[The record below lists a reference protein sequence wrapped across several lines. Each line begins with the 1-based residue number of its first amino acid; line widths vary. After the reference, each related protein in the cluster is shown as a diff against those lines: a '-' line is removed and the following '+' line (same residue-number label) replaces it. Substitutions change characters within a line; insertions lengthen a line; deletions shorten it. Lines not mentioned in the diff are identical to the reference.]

1 MNMFTDLTGGS
12 VTADI
17 APVTLSRRKVWD
29 VDQVFRCPVVGM
41 CLSVKEQR
49 LLCRKVGADV
59 HQKSDFAV
67 HEMIVATMNGEN
79 PLSRKLESL
88 LSKKYEVSCQHYLV
102 MPEEEFLRHWREH
115 LDRGGY
121 DGLLWA
127 AAVRPLTNAAL
138 VEIFGTLH
146 MTMHEHAKA
155 YGPLKADA
163 AANEARYYRLRVR
176 ARDVEKENKVLTS
189 ENERLRQALERLQSR
204 VAKAPDPDSKEKIVA
219 QNPVE
224 GDSGPSS
231 GAGRH
236 DLARRVQELEH
247 ELAGHVQDMKDLHE
261 LLHEAEKDRDRIQE
275 EFSAHLAMDAA
286 MRKACAGVD
295 CSGGECSPQCP
306 SYSLCEKR
314 VLIVGGIE
322 RMEKSYRKFIE
333 ERGGIFEYHAG
344 HMKSGGKAL
353 ESSVQRADLVLC
365 PVNCNSHGACLK
377 VKSLGKKYKKPVHML
392 NNFSLSSLARTM
404 DQLHNSN

>member
-1 MNMFTDLTGGS
+1 MNMFVDLPGGS
-12 VTADI
+12 ASADVTVSG
-17 APVTLSRRKVWD
+17 PERKKAWQI
-29 VDQVFRCPVVGM
+29 DQVFRCPVVGM

-49 LLCRKVGADV
+49 VLCRKVGAGV

-67 HEMIVATMNGEN
+67 HEMIVATMTGEN

-88 LSKKYEVSCQHYLV
+88 LSRKYEISCHHYLV
-102 MPEEEFLRHWREH
+102 MPEEEFLRHWHDQLE
-115 LDRGGY
+115 RGGY

-146 MTMHEHAKA
+146 MSMHEHAKA
-155 YGPLKADA
+155 YAALKADA
-163 AANEARYYRLRVR
+163 AATEARYYRLRVR
-176 ARDVEKENKVLTS
+176 ARDAEKENKILES
-189 ENERLRQALERLQSR
+189 ENERLRQALERKADPAREALLPASSPPVGPVGPGGESR
-204 VAKAPDPDSKEKIVA
+204 PA
-219 QNPVE
+219 
-224 GDSGPSS
+224 
-231 GAGRH
+231 GACGH
-236 DLARRVQELEH
+236 DLQARVRLLE
-247 ELAGHVQDMKDLHE
+247 EQLAAHVQDLADLQE
-261 LLHEAEKDRDRIQE
+261 LLHEAEKERDRIQD

-286 MRKACAGVD
+286 MRKACAGAE
-295 CSGGECSPQCP
+295 CSGGDCSPRCP

-322 RMEKSYRKFIE
+322 RMEKAYRKFIE

-353 ESSVQRADLVLC
+353 ENSVQRADLVLC

-377 VKSLGKKYKKPVHML
+377 VKSLGKKYNKPVHML
-392 NNFSLSSLARTM
+392 SNFSLSTLARTM
-404 DQLHNSN
+404 DQLHSSN